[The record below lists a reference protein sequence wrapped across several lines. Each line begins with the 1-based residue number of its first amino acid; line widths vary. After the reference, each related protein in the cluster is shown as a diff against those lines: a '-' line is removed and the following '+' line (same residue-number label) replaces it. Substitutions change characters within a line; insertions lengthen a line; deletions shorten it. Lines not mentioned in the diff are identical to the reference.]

1 MGRYD
6 EMLARFMAFAE
17 REPRILMGVQVTVPA
32 CGKTARR
39 TPTRRSGCR
48 KHLKIKPAKNSKTA
62 PMKSVTGAVHFRLG
76 GKRTYFFS

>member
-6 EMLARFMAFAE
+6 EILARFMAFAE
-17 REPRILMGVQVTVPA
+17 REPRILMGVQAVPA

-48 KHLKIKPAKNSKTA
+48 THLKIKPAKHSKTA
-62 PMKSVTGAVHFRLG
+62 PMKSVTGAVHFRLEE
-76 GKRTYFFS
+76 KRTYFFS